1 MSTIILPVQSAK
13 LPSLNPS
20 RIEGAQK
27 RWYLLFDDTIDQSCQ
42 WQFRMPNDYVSSFTA
57 KLQFSM
63 ADTQTGINKVK
74 FSVSVMA
81 VTPEDA
87 VDIETDSFDGE
98 NTGVKTLDNNQVAGY
113 LKELSIPLTNADN
126 VVAGDLVI
134 IKIVRD
140 ADDVVDDTAIGDAE
154 LCAISLEYS

>member
-63 ADTQTGINKVK
+63 ADAQTGINKVK